1 MTSQRRIQKEL
12 LGLTKDPVANMT
24 VSPVEDQLFKWE
36 CKLTGPEGSPYHK
49 GVFRISIEFPTDFPF
64 KAPKVLFV
72 TKIYHPNVDDDG
84 SICTDILK
92 PDNWKPSTKMADV
105 LNALVSLLESPNPDD
120 PLQPSIADQYRN
132 DKAKFDK
139 TVKEY
144 IKKHARE

>member
-1 MTSQRRIQKEL
+1 
-12 LGLTKDPVANMT
+12 
-24 VSPVEDQLFKWE
+24 
-36 CKLTGPEGSPYHK
+36 
-49 GVFRISIEFPTDFPF
+49 
-64 KAPKVLFV
+64 
-72 TKIYHPNVDDDG
+72 
-84 SICTDILK
+84 
-92 PDNWKPSTKMADV
+92 MADV